1 MHTNTKVAENAH
13 KKVVFVWFRKFYASC
28 IFAQYRKICIKLQRW
43 KSRSCL
49 HYKCHLIISLNWND
63 FVTFLT
69 VTVARHC
76 QFWQSVNSDIVIDSH
91 CRSDIWRCQSLCHQ
105 KSSTLIV
112 SDIGIYIE
120 SVCMFCAQSKNLI
133 TCKNQCPHTHYI
145 SRSDNRILCPLPN
158 KGRLFRASRPKH
170 YQCKIDVILSSI
182 CTQLLPLMQFLQKC
196 NVLYDMLHT
205 NNHMDM
211 SSGQGVRYCF
221 SSTGL

>member
-1 MHTNTKVAENAH
+1 MCTRRWCLCD
-13 KKVVFVWFRKFYASC
+13 FFKFYASC

-69 VTVARHC
+69 VTVARQSLCHC

-133 TCKNQCPHTHYI
+133 TCVKINVHIHTKFPEVTTVFCVPIKEDCLGHLGLSI
-145 SRSDNRILCPLPN
+145 INARSMSFCL
-158 KGRLFRASRPKH
+158 AS
-170 YQCKIDVILSSI
+170 VLS
-182 CTQLLPLMQFLQKC
+182 
-196 NVLYDMLHT
+196 
-205 NNHMDM
+205 
-211 SSGQGVRYCF
+211 YCH
-221 SSTGL
+221 